1 MSSKKPLFFGGR
13 RAGGVSNSA
22 SDKAVRQ
29 RGGSSGSSG
38 SRSGSR
44 SSRSSESLSTA
55 PSVGSSVGSGFSS
68 SRRRRPPSTT
78 PSTSSVGSGSSGRRR
93 RGPRGPPKPLS
104 AALLASKSL
113 AAAPSLRRASK
124 GGPSEET
131 VHSSL
136 QLLLHHL
143 RVLYNLDL
151 VPDTEDFNKLMM
163 LAVAEAA
170 DNTAFVGM
178 RDYPNL
184 EGPEGKTAH
193 ADGSRFRKP
202 STQHRVVTAG
212 FQALERCA
220 TKFLETGGGRFATQL
235 SSLAT
240 SKRQRKRAPGKAL
253 KVILRDFQLFDDA
266 SRAQRHLPTASLHGV
281 KLPERLD
288 DPRFSCGVLHK
299 KQRTAGSVSIPKLQT
314 LHATMKKLFKYAK
327 KVGIDLAKSVVPRTS
342 AGQGTPSSSLA
353 KMLNCRTRASSKRA
367 ELRGGVMQNLTAALL
382 LLQRQAS
389 SFPAAKSLVQFLEAS
404 VRRSL
409 KAASDFCIA
418 EAGKEMCVIA
428 SPKASCGA
436 QSSTKPSSSES
447 KRALRKLFADSHGAE
462 APQHRLD
469 LEPAALDLADVKTA
483 SQLSAFLDSR
493 GPPGKAASA
502 SSSSSGSSKGSGSS
516 SGASKSTSS
525 AASTPKAR
533 SSSISSDSRS
543 ETSGASGEAAP
554 RAAPKAAGSR
564 SSGSDQNSSS
574 SDGIRSER
582 AATRGYRFF
591 RPAREAAR
599 ASGTLS
605 ASQSRAATA
614 SPREAA
620 SKRLPSLLLRRG
632 GPPAPSEEFQ
642 RLRDKPMPVS
652 AIGL

>member
-1 MSSKKPLFFGGR
+1 
-13 RAGGVSNSA
+13 
-22 SDKAVRQ
+22 
-29 RGGSSGSSG
+29 
-38 SRSGSR
+38 
-44 SSRSSESLSTA
+44 
-55 PSVGSSVGSGFSS
+55 
-68 SRRRRPPSTT
+68 
-78 PSTSSVGSGSSGRRR
+78 
-93 RGPRGPPKPLS
+93 
-104 AALLASKSL
+104 
-113 AAAPSLRRASK
+113 
-124 GGPSEET
+124 
-131 VHSSL
+131 
-136 QLLLHHL
+136 
-143 RVLYNLDL
+143 
-151 VPDTEDFNKLMM
+151 
-163 LAVAEAA
+163 
-170 DNTAFVGM
+170 
-178 RDYPNL
+178 
-184 EGPEGKTAH
+184 
-193 ADGSRFRKP
+193 
-202 STQHRVVTAG
+202 
-212 FQALERCA
+212 
-220 TKFLETGGGRFATQL
+220 
-235 SSLAT
+235 
-240 SKRQRKRAPGKAL
+240 
-253 KVILRDFQLFDDA
+253 
-266 SRAQRHLPTASLHGV
+266 
-281 KLPERLD
+281 
-288 DPRFSCGVLHK
+288 
-299 KQRTAGSVSIPKLQT
+299 
-314 LHATMKKLFKYAK
+314 
-327 KVGIDLAKSVVPRTS
+327 
-342 AGQGTPSSSLA
+342 
-353 KMLNCRTRASSKRA
+353 
-367 ELRGGVMQNLTAALL
+367 MQNLTAALL
-382 LLQRQAS
+382 LLQQQAS

-447 KRALRKLFADSHGAE
+447 KRALRKLFADSHGSE

-502 SSSSSGSSKGSGSS
+502 SSSGSGSSKGSGSS
-516 SGASKSTSS
+516 SGAFKSTSS

-533 SSSISSDSRS
+533 SSSNSSDSRS
-543 ETSGASGEAAP
+543 ETSGASGTPSA
-554 RAAPKAAGSR
+554 RAAERTESR

-582 AATRGYRFF
+582 AATRGSRFF
-591 RPAREAAR
+591 RPAREAAG